1 MPAPTL
7 RFAAGTP
14 HGLQARLDDI
24 LTENRRLSEEHVS
37 TEERLSVLAAR
48 FAAVASLHDA
58 LDEAGVVLSIQ
69 EVVANLIGSEQIV
82 LLDVDAEAGSLRPVA
97 SSGVDA
103 APYAGLKIGTGPIGA
118 AATGRLYL
126 APSDA
131 SPDTTGLT
139 AAIPLTIGDE
149 VTGVLAIFRLLP
161 QRAALDAG
169 DRELLE
175 LLGTHAAR
183 ALLFSRLYR
192 DAAGVARAFR

>member
-1 MPAPTL
+1 M
-7 RFAAGTP
+7 
-14 HGLQARLDDI
+14 
-24 LTENRRLSEEHVS
+24 LSEDQVS
-37 TEERLSVLAAR
+37 AEERLSALAAR

-58 LDEAGVVLSIQ
+58 FDEAGVILAIQ
-69 EVVANLIGSEQIV
+69 EAVANLIGSEQIV
-82 LLDVDAEAGSLRPVA
+82 LLDVDADAGCLRPVA

-103 APYAGLKIGTGPIGA
+103 SPYAALKIGKGAIGA
-118 AATGRLYL
+118 AAAGTLYV

-131 SPDTTGLT
+131 NPDPTGLT
-139 AAIPLTIGDE
+139 AAIPLTLGDE

-161 QRAALDAG
+161 QRAALDAC

-192 DAAGVARAFR
+192 DAAGVARAAR